1 MYYFYYQK
9 NYSKVIFFLGFKKIS
24 MIYLS
29 TLEER
34 QRETNGQADTQRK
47 TEKQKKERKR
57 AYPNYES
64 DCCTSRSRHD
74 FCTIGD
80 EIKKR
85 GYNGFSAMIKLVS
98 QNCRKMAIKEDKK
111 MLF

>member
-1 MYYFYYQK
+1 MDRQTHRGRQK
-9 NYSKVIFFLGFKKIS
+9 KK
-24 MIYLS
+24 
-29 TLEER
+29 
-34 QRETNGQADTQRK
+34 K
-47 TEKQKKERKR
+47 KKKERKR
-57 AYPNYES
+57 TYPNYES
-64 DCCTSRSRHD
+64 DCCTSRSCHD

-85 GYNGFSAMIKLVS
+85 RYNGFSAMIKLVS